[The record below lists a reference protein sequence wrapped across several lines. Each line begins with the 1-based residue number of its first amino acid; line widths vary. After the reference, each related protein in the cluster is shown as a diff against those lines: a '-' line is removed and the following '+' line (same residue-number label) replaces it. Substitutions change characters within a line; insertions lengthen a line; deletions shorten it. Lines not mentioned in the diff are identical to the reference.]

1 MDKKEAIQ
9 CIKRLKYEID
19 CKHAL
24 MQNKYPNTYEQKRQL
39 LEALDMAVGLIQE
52 AT

>member
-9 CIKRLKYEID
+9 CIRRLKYEID

-24 MQNKYPNTYEQKRQL
+24 MQKTASSVNSTKPEREGGVHQTTK
-39 LEALDMAVGLIQE
+39 
-52 AT
+52 